1 MPTAGG
7 KHLRIKSME
16 AFPIS
21 MPIKDGARL
30 SIGRATK
37 RDSVVVRVETE
48 DGIVGYGES
57 HHARAPNIT
66 AAIVNT
72 TLQDIIL
79 PANAEDITGIW
90 ARVYHWQLRSHG
102 LGAAMAMAMSGIDM
116 ALWDI
121 AGKAAGK
128 PLHVLLGSEGRPIK
142 AYAGGVALGWQE
154 PESLVDEAAPLIEAG
169 FKAVKLRMGDAAERD
184 IARVRAVRAAFG
196 DGLAIML
203 DANTGYDLDDA
214 RRVIPAFEELGV
226 VWLEEPFPPHD
237 WASYA
242 KARQMGNVPL
252 AAGENHY
259 TRFEFSRLFEERL
272 VEYVQADLSKAGG
285 VTEAMRIAHTASTWK
300 IPFCPHSS
308 MTGLNMAASI
318 HLLMAVDNAGYF
330 EADVS
335 KNNLFRTELTP
346 DPYRLHADGT
356 VTLTSDAPGIGLD
369 VDEGFVRRHGYQ
381 PGRNFV

>member
-1 MPTAGG
+1 M
-7 KHLRIKSME
+7 RIKSIE

-21 MPIKDGARL
+21 MRVENGARL
-30 SIGRATK
+30 SIGRAVK

-48 DGIVGYGES
+48 DGITGWGES

-79 PANAEDITGIW
+79 PADARDITGIW
-90 ARVYHWQLRSHG
+90 ARIYEWQLRSHG
-102 LGAAMAMAMSGIDM
+102 MGAAVAMAMSGIDM

-128 PLHVLLGSEGRPIK
+128 PLHVLLGSGGKPVK

-154 PESLVDEAAPLIEAG
+154 PASLVEEVAPHVAAG
-169 FKAVKLRMGDAAERD
+169 YKAVKLRVGDTPDND
-184 IARVRAVRAAFG
+184 IARVSAVRAAYG
-196 DGLAIML
+196 AGLTIL
-203 DANTGYDLDDA
+203 VDANTGYSLDDA
-214 RRVIPAFEELGV
+214 RRVIPAYEELGV
-226 VWLEEPFPPHD
+226 AWLEEPFAPHD
-237 WASYA
+237 WSAYA
-242 KARQMGNVPL
+242 RARRLGNVPL

-259 TRFEFSRLFEERL
+259 TRYEFSRVFEERL
-272 VEYVQADLSKAGG
+272 LDYIQADLSKTGG
-285 VTEAMRIAHTASTWK
+285 VTEALRIAHTASTWK

-308 MTGLNMAASI
+308 MTGLNMASSI

-335 KNNLFRTELTP
+335 KGNLFRTALTA
-346 DPYRLHADGT
+346 DPYRIGPDGT
-356 VTLTSDAPGIGLD
+356 VALVSDAPGIGLEI
-369 VDEGFVRRHGYQ
+369 DEGFIRAHEYQ